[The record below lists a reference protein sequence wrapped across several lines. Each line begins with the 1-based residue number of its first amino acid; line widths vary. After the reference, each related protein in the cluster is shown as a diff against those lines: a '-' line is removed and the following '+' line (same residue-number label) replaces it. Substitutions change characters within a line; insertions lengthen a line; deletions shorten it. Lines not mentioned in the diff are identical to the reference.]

1 MKKGCLIVALVVIG
15 LMSIGLIYYFLVQ
28 NQKDPIVYEYVK
40 PEVEDIIKKA
50 VASGSIKPRKEV
62 NIKPQVSGVIDKLY
76 VEAGEIVKKG
86 QKLAL
91 IKLIPSEVN
100 INSAKSNLELAK
112 IRYNN
117 AIREVERQRKIN
129 SQKLD
134 IQQAEANYKVAAKEL
149 TRQESLHEQGVISDQ
164 DMLQFQ
170 LDAELKKNTLDNI
183 KITSTNNLASLEIDV
198 EIRKQELDAARNNL
212 QLLREGKTSNSKQ
225 IANIVNSTMDGMV
238 LDVPNEEGSSVVERN
253 NFNEGT
259 NIAIIADMGSLIFE
273 GTIDESDVGK
283 LKVGMPLVLKVGAIA
298 NEEFNGILE
307 FIAPKGTEEEGT
319 VNFKIKA
326 DIQND
331 NSNTF
336 LRAGYSAN
344 ADIILERKDK
354 VVAINERDII
364 FKDDKTFVEL
374 VKGDQEFEEVEI
386 TTGLSDGVLIEVIS
400 GIDTTTQIKK
410 RSEKVEEEN
419 N

>member
-1 MKKGCLIVALVVIG
+1 MKKGCLIAVGVIIA
-15 LMSIGLIYYFLVQ
+15 LMSIWLAYYFIVQ
-28 NQKDPIVYEYVK
+28 NKKDPVVYEYVK
-40 PEVEDIIKKA
+40 PEINDVIKKA

-76 VEAGEIVKKG
+76 VEAGELVTKG

-112 IRYNN
+112 IRYND
-117 AIREVERQRKIN
+117 AVREVERQRQVN
-129 SQKLD
+129 NQRLD
-134 IQQAEANYKVAAKEL
+134 VEQAEANYKVAEKEL
-149 TRQESLHEQGVISDQ
+149 IRQKSLHEQGVISDQ
-164 DMLQFQ
+164 DLQQFE
-170 LDAELKKNTLDNI
+170 LDAELKKNTYENT
-183 KITSTNNLASLEIDV
+183 KITSTNNLASAEIEV

-212 QLLREGKTSNSKQ
+212 QLLREGKTSNSRQ
-225 IANIVNSTMDGMV
+225 ISNIVNSTMDGMV
-238 LDVPNEEGSSVVERN
+238 LDVPIEEGSSVIERN

-259 NIAIIADMGSLIFE
+259 NIAVVADMGSLIFE

-283 LKVGMPLVLKVGAIA
+283 LKVGMPLVLRVGAIA

-326 DIQND
+326 DIQNE
-331 NSNTF
+331 NSSTF

-344 ADIILERKDK
+344 ADIILQRKDQ
-354 VVAINERDII
+354 VITINERDIE
-364 FKDDKTFVEL
+364 FRDEKAYVEL
-374 VKGDQEFEEVEI
+374 VTGDQEFEEKEI
-386 TTGLSDGVLIEVIS
+386 QTGLSDGVLIEVVS

-410 RSEKVEEEN
+410 KNEKVDESN
-419 N
+419 

>member
-15 LMSIGLIYYFLVQ
+15 IMSVWLVYYFMVQ
-28 NQKDPIVYEYVK
+28 NQKDPVVYDYVK
-40 PEVEDIIKKA
+40 PKVEDIVKKA

-112 IRYNN
+112 IRYND
-117 AIREVERQRKIN
+117 AVREVQRQRKVN
-129 SQKLD
+129 SQELD
-134 IQQAEANYKVAAKEL
+134 IQQAEANYKVAEKEL

-164 DMLQFQ
+164 DLLQFQ
-170 LDAELKKNTLDNI
+170 LDAELKKNTFENM
-183 KITSTNNLASLEIDV
+183 KITSTNNLASSEIEV

-238 LDVPNEEGSSVVERN
+238 LDVPVEEGSSVVERN

-259 NIAIIADMGSLIFE
+259 SIAVIADMTSLIFE

-283 LKVGMPLVLKVGAIA
+283 LKVGMPLVLKIGAIA
-298 NEEFNGILE
+298 NEEFKGILE

-326 DIQND
+326 DIQNED
-331 NSNTF
+331 SNTF

-354 VVAINERDII
+354 VVTINERDII
-364 FKDDKTFVEL
+364 FKDDKSIVEI

-386 TTGLSDGVLIEVIS
+386 QTGLSDGVLIEVVS

-410 RSEKVEEEN
+410 RSDNVEEKD
-419 N
+419 

>member
-15 LMSIGLIYYFLVQ
+15 LMSVGLVYYFMVQ
-28 NQKDPIVYEYVK
+28 NQKDPVVYDYVK
-40 PEVEDIIKKA
+40 PQVEDIVKKA

-112 IRYNN
+112 IRYND
-117 AIREVERQRKIN
+117 AIREVQRQRKVN
-129 SQKLD
+129 SQELD
-134 IQQAEANYKVAAKEL
+134 IQQAEANYKVASKEL

-164 DMLQFQ
+164 DLLQFQ
-170 LDAELKKNTLDNI
+170 LDAELKKNTFENI
-183 KITSTNNLASLEIDV
+183 KISSTNNLASSEIEV

-238 LDVPNEEGSSVVERN
+238 LDVPVEEGSSVVERN

-259 NIAIIADMGSLIFE
+259 SIATIADMGSLIFE

-283 LKVGMPLVLKVGAIA
+283 LKEGMPLVLKIGAIA
-298 NEEFNGILE
+298 NEEFKGILE

-326 DIQND
+326 DIQNED
-331 NSNTF
+331 SNTF

-344 ADIILERKDK
+344 ADIILERKNG
-354 VVAINERDII
+354 VVTINERDII
-364 FKDDKTFVEL
+364 FKDDKTIVEI

-386 TTGLSDGVLIEVIS
+386 QTGLSDGVLIEVVS

-410 RSEKVEEEN
+410 RSEKVAEEDN
-419 N
+419 

>member
-1 MKKGCLIVALVVIG
+1 MKKGCLIAALVIIG
-15 LMSIGLIYYFLVQ
+15 LMSVWLAYYFIVQ
-28 NQKDPIVYEYVK
+28 NDKDPVVYEYVK
-40 PEVEDIIKKA
+40 PEIGDVVKKA

-62 NIKPQVSGVIDKLY
+62 NIKPQVSGVIEKLY
-76 VEAGEIVKKG
+76 VEAGEMVTKG

-112 IRYNN
+112 IRYTD
-117 AIREVERQRKIN
+117 AIREVERQRKVN
-129 SQKLD
+129 NQQLD
-134 IQQAEANYKVAAKEL
+134 VQQAEANYRVAAKEL

-164 DMLQFQ
+164 ELLQFE
-170 LDAELKKNTLDNI
+170 LDAELKKNTFENM
-183 KITSTNNLASLEIDV
+183 KISSSNNLASAEIEV

-225 IANIVNSTMDGMV
+225 ISNVVNSTMDGMV
-238 LDVPNEEGSSVVERN
+238 LDVPVEEGSSVIERN

-259 NIAIIADMGSLIFE
+259 NIAVIADMGSLIFE

-298 NEEFNGILE
+298 NEEFKGILE

-326 DIQND
+326 DIRNED
-331 NSNTF
+331 SNTF

-344 ADIILERKDK
+344 ADIILQSKDQ
-354 VVAINERDII
+354 VITLNERDII
-364 FKDDKTFVEL
+364 FKDDKAFVEL
-374 VKGDQEFEEVEI
+374 VKGDQEFEETEI
-386 TTGLSDGVLIEVIS
+386 QTGLSDGVLIEVLS
-400 GIDTTTQIKK
+400 GVDTTTQIKM
-410 RSEKVEEEN
+410 RTEN
-419 N
+419 VNDDN